1 MAHAGDVGKR
11 ERTTTTHHEWT
22 PPGVRCSNE
31 ERRQGNELRGRVQD
45 GGEGSVPA
53 DSPPLSTYK
62 DGKRERVGVAQV
74 PSGYKSGRGGGAGG
88 QQIGVHLVVPWA
100 LPPGL

>member
-1 MAHAGDVGKR
+1 MRVVRVCCCGRAASNASNGGARLMAHAGDVGKR

-22 PPGVRCSNE
+22 PPGVKCSNE

-62 DGKRERVGVAQV
+62 DGKR
-74 PSGYKSGRGGGAGG
+74 
-88 QQIGVHLVVPWA
+88 
-100 LPPGL
+100 